1 MAYSIEKKEA
11 VESLGI
17 HIEKR
22 TQVAP
27 LAARIQA
34 LMILSTDEGKTFDE
48 IVAFTEASKSSV
60 SSNLNLLL
68 QIKSVEYFTI
78 PGDRKRY
85 FRSSKDRLCIRLKEY
100 LDIVNEE
107 ILVINQVNDFNAKHN
122 NACSNE
128 KGYLGFLFREFLD
141 QQKHIIESTLD
152 KMERSIQTNKL

>member
-11 VESLGI
+11 VESLGM
-17 HIEKR
+17 HIERR
-22 TQVAP
+22 TQVSP

-34 LMILSTDEGKTFDE
+34 LMILSSDEGQTFDE

-85 FRSSKDRLCIRLKEY
+85 FRSSKDRLCIRLKGY
-100 LDIVNEE
+100 LDIVEEE
-107 ILVINQVNDFNAKHN
+107 ILVINQVNAFNAKYN
-122 NACSNE
+122 GECFKKNDS
-128 KGYLGFLFREFLD
+128 LGILFQEFLE
-141 QQKHIIESTLD
+141 QQKNIIQTTLD
-152 KMERSIQTNKL
+152 NMERIMKTNKL